1 MQSLIFSIFF
11 IYHLDNPLPQ
21 YCTLEYQISERLSQ
35 KLLTIT
41 NNVQFKM
48 LAILNECKITSDDIN
63 ETLEYV
69 TFITTETN
77 LYVSTSK
84 YGWLMEK
91 SDQNVEI
98 AQTQLMTNLVDVNNI
113 TETSFCI
120 NFLDEI
126 NDRTE
131 LWKCSF
137 ETKSCL
143 DSTFNA
149 IAQSWEKLFQ
159 VPLAN

>member
-1 MQSLIFSIFF
+1 M
-11 IYHLDNPLPQ
+11 
-21 YCTLEYQISERLSQ
+21 SQ
-35 KLLTIT
+35 KLLAIT
-41 NNVQFKM
+41 SNVQFKM
-48 LAILNECKITSDDIN
+48 LAILNECKITSEDFN

-69 TFITTETN
+69 AFITTETN
-77 LYVSTSK
+77 LYVTTSK

-91 SDQNVEI
+91 SDHNVAI
-98 AQTQLMTNLVDVNNI
+98 AQSQLMSNLVDVDNI

-126 NDRTE
+126 NDRTD

-137 ETKSCL
+137 ETNSCL

>member
-1 MQSLIFSIFF
+1 
-11 IYHLDNPLPQ
+11 
-21 YCTLEYQISERLSQ
+21 
-35 KLLTIT
+35 
-41 NNVQFKM
+41 M
-48 LAILNECKITSDDIN
+48 LAILNECKITSDDNN
-63 ETLEYV
+63 EALEYA
-69 TFITTETN
+69 TFITTETH
-77 LYVSTSK
+77 LYVTTSK

-91 SDQNVEI
+91 SDQNVAIERS
-98 AQTQLMTNLVDVNNI
+98 QLMSNLVDVDNV

-137 ETKSCL
+137 DTKSCL